1 LSLILASSSSSYVF
15 FLHFTLPISAKAVSR
30 KERGEIKEKKRK
42 RNIVVLSSLLEIHQL
57 QAMHAKFL

>member
-1 LSLILASSSSSYVF
+1 MFPFQPRQLVARREE
-15 FLHFTLPISAKAVSR
+15 K
-30 KERGEIKEKKRK
+30 KKEKKRK